1 MGWGQIAQKL
11 GDKLGPVIG
20 SMKSANRSLAA
31 STHRSASANELTPA
45 VAQPSGGSN
54 GGIIIGSS
62 KVHGNPNQLVSRSN
76 GSSEG
81 SVTATG
87 RGNGNS
93 YGINRSGIVTTPG
106 GSVANSHGRIVS
118 ARGSGNGVTKGNG
131 SGK

>member
-20 SMKSANRSLAA
+20 SMKCANRSLAA
-31 STHRSASANELTPA
+31 STRRSASANELTPA
-45 VAQPSGGSN
+45 AAQSSGGSN
-54 GGIIIGSS
+54 WGIITGSG
-62 KVHGNPNQLVSRSN
+62 KVHGNPNQLVSSSN

-93 YGINRSGIVTTPG
+93 YGVNRSGIVTGPG
-106 GSVANSHGRIVS
+106 GSAANSHGRIDS
-118 ARGSGNGVTKGNG
+118 ARGSGNGMINGNG
-131 SGK
+131 YGK